1 MAIMARKISV
11 CVYSNIF
18 VCMKQIRYRL
28 GVTPADP
35 RKFSTVLRA
44 LVSLF
49 GGQEDFA
56 ERPSSKPKIS
66 KRSKKRRG
74 VKDKENP

>member
-1 MAIMARKISV
+1 MT
-11 CVYSNIF
+11 
-18 VCMKQIRYRL
+18 CMLY
-28 GVTPADP
+28 A
-35 RKFSTVLRA
+35 VLRA

-66 KRSKKRRG
+66 KKIQEAERGQGQSSDAIIDYMRQLGCCREASSRASKTG
-74 VKDKENP
+74 SVASCD